1 MKNRINKTT
10 KKSPNTVLTSDISC
24 YKDEFGQET
33 YLRIRDNKILFD
45 VVMLYVSQLSYD
57 QRKGLLKLANINLYD
72 EYEGTISKD
81 AINQDKLILETLE
94 WGIRQQLLVLLT
106 DEEISEYKMRNQ
118 GVVASK

>member
-10 KKSPNTVLTSDISC
+10 KKSPNTVLTFDISC

-45 VVMLYVSQLSYD
+45 VMMLYVSQLSYD
-57 QRKGLLKLANINLYD
+57 QRMGLLKLANINLYD

-106 DEEISEYKMRNQ
+106 DDEISEYKMRNQ